1 MPDPAQHTAVGGGR
15 FAGVIPSAGASV
27 RMGRPKGLLPLEGR
41 SFLRR
46 TVSALQDGGC
56 EPVLVVV
63 AEGERDL
70 ADEAAAAGARVL
82 TNPAPGEGPITSLR
96 LAIDELSG
104 SADGL
109 AYLPVD
115 HPLVRPGTVARLLDA
130 ARGSGAPLT
139 LPTYEGERGHPA
151 LFRATLFEELHDP
164 SLEGGART
172 VVRHHLADAL
182 LVEVDDPGVL
192 ADIDTPTAYESVLA
206 ERDEEARP

>member
-1 MPDPAQHTAVGGGR
+1 MPEGEDRAELGSGR

-27 RMGRPKGLLPLEGR
+27 RMGRPKGLLPIEGR

-46 TVSALQDGGC
+46 TVSALEEGGC

-63 AEGERDL
+63 AEGEGDL
-70 ADEAAAAGARVL
+70 ADEAARAGARVL
-82 TNPAPGEGPITSLR
+82 TNPEPGEGPITSLR

-104 SADGL
+104 SVGGL

-115 HPLVRPGTVARLLDA
+115 HPLVRPATVARLLGA
-130 ARGSGAPLT
+130 ARSSGALLT
-139 LPTYEGERGHPA
+139 LPTHGGERGHPA
-151 LFRATLFEELHDP
+151 FFSAALFTELRDP

-172 VVRHHLADAL
+172 VVHRHLPEAL

-192 ADIDTPTAYESVLA
+192 TDIDTPDAYASALQA
-206 ERDEEARP
+206 RGEEARP